1 MPNVVS
7 RLLVAIALLTV
18 TVRPAL
24 AQTSK
29 TKAPPANPKVIA
41 IVLGNEITTAQKD
54 RLNGMIFGQLLE
66 RFAKE
71 NKIAPTD
78 KELDE
83 FVVKLESLKK
93 AQNAKWR
100 TERKRLKAE
109 LKDDSLS
116 AKDRK
121 AREEFLGYIESI
133 LKAENDR
140 PYVTPEQEKQNRQ
153 GQLEVAR
160 MFVQQWKIN
169 QGLFRKHGGRVIFQ
183 QVGPEPLDAYR
194 RFLRD
199 HERKGNFKILDKEAA
214 KSFWN
219 YFEND
224 KMHVFASKGQAA
236 EAMNTPWWKKD
247 PAGNLED

>member
-18 TVRPAL
+18 TVHPSL

-83 FVVKLESLKK
+83 FVVKLEASKK
-93 AQNAKWR
+93 AQNAKWQ

-109 LKDDSLS
+109 LKDESLS

-121 AREEFLGYIESI
+121 AREVILGNIESI

-140 PYVTPEQEKQNRQ
+140 PYLTPEQEKQNRQ

-169 QGLFRKHGGRVIFQ
+169 QALFRKHGGRVIFQ
-183 QVGPEPLDAYR
+183 QAGPEPLDAYR

-199 HERKGNFKILDKEAA
+199 HEKKGNFKILDKEAA
-214 KSFWN
+214 KSFCN

-236 EAMNTPWWKKD
+236 EVMNTPWWKKD